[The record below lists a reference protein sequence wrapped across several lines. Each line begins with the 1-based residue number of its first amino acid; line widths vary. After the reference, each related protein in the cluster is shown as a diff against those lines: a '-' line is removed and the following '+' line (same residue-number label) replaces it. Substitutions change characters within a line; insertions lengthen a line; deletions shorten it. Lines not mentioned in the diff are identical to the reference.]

1 MERKQLYE
9 GLEKLNQALDKLI
22 DLLTPYSDHVLNQSP
37 GNQKWSPTQIMNH
50 LLMSEK
56 LSIAYCRKKLS
67 FNPKL
72 KRAGITSVFK
82 TYIIRFYLYS
92 PLKFKAPK
100 LINTPFLPATD
111 TLDNII
117 IKWKAVRSD
126 MKLFLEEIAES
137 DLDKEIYKHPFGGR
151 ISILGMLSFMEAHF
165 ENHRKQI
172 INALKKA
179 K

>member
-1 MERKQLYE
+1 MERKELHE
-9 GLEKLNQALDKLI
+9 SLEKLNHALDNLF
-22 DLLTPYSDHVLNQSP
+22 DLLTPFSNHALNQSP

-72 KRAGITSVFK
+72 KRAGIMSFFK
-82 TYIIRFYLYS
+82 TQIIRFYLYS

-100 LINTPFLPATD
+100 LINTPFLPASD

-117 IKWKAVRSD
+117 IKWHAVRSD
-126 MKLFLEEIAES
+126 MKSFIEEIAES

-151 ISILGMLSFMEAHF
+151 ISISGMLSFMEAHF
-165 ENHRKQI
+165 ENHRRQI
-172 INALKKA
+172 LNALKKA